1 MLGLGYGEYILANAT
16 WYNDDDAYYEAFE
29 FHVQSVEF
37 TDTEIIITFSN
48 EIDDDMDGIPF

>member
-1 MLGLGYGEYILANAT
+1 VE
-16 WYNDDDAYYEAFE
+16 D
-29 FHVQSVEF
+29 VEF

>member
-1 MLGLGYGEYILANAT
+1 MLGYAEYVLNSLD
-16 WYNDDDAYYEAFE
+16 WYNDDDAYYGRTFCVED
-29 FHVQSVEF
+29 VEF

>member
-1 MLGLGYGEYILANAT
+1 MMLGYAEYVLNSLD
-16 WYNDDDAYYEAFE
+16 WYNDDDAYYGGTFYVED
-29 FHVQSVEF
+29 VEF